1 MNMKLQNAQNLKTC
15 QEHREDEALVW
26 ILHKIMKIIF
36 SQLIFFVCCF
46 ISFLP
51 ARVAV
56 NSIVQKKRIC
66 AYGWFVR
73 MENNN
78 CIHNPNNY
86 V

>member
-56 NSIVQKKRIC
+56 NSIVQKK
-66 AYGWFVR
+66 AYLCLRLVCTNGKQQL
-73 MENNN
+73 
-78 CIHNPNNY
+78 Y
-86 V
+86 TQS